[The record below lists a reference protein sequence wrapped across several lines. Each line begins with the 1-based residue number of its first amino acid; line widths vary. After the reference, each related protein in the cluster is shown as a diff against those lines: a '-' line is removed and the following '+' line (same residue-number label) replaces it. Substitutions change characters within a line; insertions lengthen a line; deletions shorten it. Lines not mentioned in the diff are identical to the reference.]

1 MAVVLETNFVR
12 LLNCTEDLAEA
23 NETKAWRY
31 SIYISKL
38 EEMLN
43 GLSSVSPRPTAE
55 FLHIYKARVSRL
67 LSISLTLHSSYC
79 VQQLAS
85 LAEKSAGHS
94 PLTTW
99 VPSIPASF
107 DRKQP
112 QPCIHMMQF
121 SYPSSRIEVSA
132 LSSDPH
138 STSPDTLPS
147 SVSVAKPRTAM
158 RRYFTDAPDLL
169 QREQAKLDQ
178 QLRRRLLGTGTPGDT
193 SSAKDSAEDDED
205 KKPAYAGV
213 LDEQMSKREHLA
225 NEMLGLTKELR
236 LTSLAI
242 GEKIRADIG
251 VLEQSNELAQHNAA
265 SLVDVSRC
273 LKEELGQKF
282 GLIVWILF
290 LVSIAVFLW
299 MVLFMKFTNRISP

>member
-1 MAVVLETNFVR
+1 MVMAVILETNFVR
-12 LLNCTEDLAEA
+12 LLNCAEDLAEA

-31 SIYISKL
+31 SIYIEKL

-55 FLHIYKARVSRL
+55 FLHIYKARVK
-67 LSISLTLHSSYC
+67 
-79 VQQLAS
+79 QLAS
-85 LAEKSAGHS
+85 LAEKSSGNS
-94 PLTTW
+94 PLLTW
-99 VPSIPASF
+99 VSSIPASF

-112 QPCIHMMQF
+112 QSCTHMMQF

-132 LSSDPH
+132 LSSVPH
-138 STSPDTLPS
+138 ASSPDTPTPS
-147 SVSVAKPRTAM
+147 ASVTKPRTTTM

-178 QLRRRLLGTGTPGDT
+178 QLRRRLLGADVPGDA
-193 SSAKDSAEDDED
+193 SLVKENEEDGEN
-205 KKPAYAGV
+205 KKPAYAGM
-213 LDEQMSKREHLA
+213 LDDQMSRREHLA

-282 GLIVWILF
+282 GLVVWILF
-290 LVSIAVFLW
+290 LVSIAVFFW
-299 MVLFMKFTNRISP
+299 MVLFMKFTKRLSP